1 MIKKIIFIIIA
12 FVSLFLSLALFKLG
26 TSDFKNSDIKFNE
39 SSTADYKVYLKENNF
54 FEEPYLGKD
63 QIYISSLIDYID
75 IAFNYNIDFEKKLS
89 GEYKYYIKGIIS
101 ATQLNNKNNSY
112 WEKEYILSEEKEV
125 IYKDLDKI
133 HLDTNIKVDY
143 QKYNDLLLDFKKAYN
158 LSVDGRLKIVLE
170 VENELQDET
179 KDESFEKKS
188 NVMVSIPLTKA
199 AIEVPIEI
207 TSSSGVGDLVSK
219 KANNNNIVYTAC
231 KALALSLF
239 ILSAIIFVKVIV
251 EMIKEKEKD
260 GKYKNELRKIL
271 KNYDSI
277 IVNTKNVLNIS
288 ELNIIDVDSF
298 NELIDAHNEV
308 RQPINFTED
317 NFGAT
322 FILINDKTVWRYVL
336 RKDIV

>member
-1 MIKKIIFIIIA
+1 
-12 FVSLFLSLALFKLG
+12 
-26 TSDFKNSDIKFNE
+26 
-39 SSTADYKVYLKENNF
+39 
-54 FEEPYLGKD
+54 
-63 QIYISSLIDYID
+63 
-75 IAFNYNIDFEKKLS
+75 
-89 GEYKYYIKGIIS
+89 
-101 ATQLNNKNNSY
+101 
-112 WEKEYILSEEKEV
+112 
-125 IYKDLDKI
+125 
-133 HLDTNIKVDY
+133 
-143 QKYNDLLLDFKKAYN
+143 
-158 LSVDGRLKIVLE
+158 
-170 VENELQDET
+170 
-179 KDESFEKKS
+179 
-188 NVMVSIPLTKA
+188 MVSIPLTKA

-239 ILSAIIFVKVIV
+239 ILSSIIFVKVIV